1 MLVFVSDLHFVD
13 ETAGKHNI
21 ATEAFRIFF
30 QDIITG
36 NHDRLCNKYPKLRK
50 TIHKALKIT
59 QSFERQEEGGWTK

>member
-30 QDIITG
+30 QDIAG
-36 NHDRLCNKYPKLRK
+36 NVERYKKNNREIQEIKKKISLNYNKMTASWVVK
-50 TIHKALKIT
+50 
-59 QSFERQEEGGWTK
+59 E